1 MSEFYEIKLIDFK
14 FYRMDT
20 LPQKIGNQN
29 EEDKLKKLGEKFV
42 TYFSGTFQ
50 CNVGQQV

>member
-1 MSEFYEIKLIDFK
+1 
-14 FYRMDT
+14 MDT